1 VQTEVP
7 PELKALSQFHGHL
20 GPYVVIGYRMGLLA
34 KSELQGKLN
43 AKVFSGLRPPLSC
56 LADGVQFS
64 SGCTLGKG
72 NIEVQDQGLARSEF
86 FCADRALVIT
96 LKEDV
101 RRDIDLHMTRENEV
115 HLAMSIYRADLDSLF
130 DIKRSW

>member
-86 FCADRALVIT
+86 FRADRTLVIT

-101 RRDIDLHMTRENEV
+101 RRDIDSQMTRENEV

>member
-7 PELKALSQFHGHL
+7 SELKALSQFHGHL

-34 KSELQGKLN
+34 KAELQGRLT
-43 AKVFSGLRPPLSC
+43 AKVLSGLRPPLSC
-56 LADGVQFS
+56 LADGIQFS

-72 NIEVQDQGLARSEF
+72 NIVVDDQGQACAEF
-86 FCADRALVIT
+86 SCADRRLIVT

-101 RRDIDLHMTRENEV
+101 RRDIDSQMNRENEV
-115 HLAMSIYRADLDSLF
+115 HLAMSIFRAELDSLF
-130 DIKRSW
+130 EIKRS